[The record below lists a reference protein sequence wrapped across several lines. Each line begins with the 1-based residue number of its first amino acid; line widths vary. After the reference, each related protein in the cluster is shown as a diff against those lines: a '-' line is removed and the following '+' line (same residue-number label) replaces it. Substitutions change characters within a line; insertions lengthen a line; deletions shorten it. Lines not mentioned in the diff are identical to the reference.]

1 VNLEENQPQDA
12 GNDSQ
17 NIKGN
22 VRKVVV
28 FLLVVTGL
36 AAVYQ
41 IMIFNYVLP
50 NREIHW
56 QKTSVEQVETFDQ
69 QGRRFAVLV
78 LLDQDLGD
86 STQPL
91 PLFQEPQVREEFN
104 RLRLTTLALPIGGS
118 DAASQT
124 WFKNQAIAR
133 LPALMIY
140 ASGYSDP
147 IKLDASQ
154 LESENLIK
162 TLKDIRFQRYEP

>member
-1 VNLEENQPQDA
+1 MSSPENEPQEATVDP
-12 GNDSQ
+12 Q

-22 VRKVVV
+22 VRKVVL
-28 FLLVVTGL
+28 FLVVVTGL
-36 AAVYQ
+36 AAFYQ

-56 QKTSVEQVETFDQ
+56 RKASVEQVETYDE

-91 PLFQEPQVREEFN
+91 QLFQEPQVREEFN
-104 RLRLTTLALPIGGS
+104 RLRLTTLALPISSS

-124 WFKNQAIAR
+124 WFKEQSIAR
-133 LPALMIY
+133 LPALLIF
-140 ASGYSDP
+140 ASGYTDP
-147 IKLDASQ
+147 IKLDANQ
-154 LESENLIK
+154 LDPESLIK

>member
-56 QKTSVEQVETFDQ
+56 QKTSVEQVETFD
-69 QGRRFAVLV
+69 
-78 LLDQDLGD
+78 
-86 STQPL
+86 
-91 PLFQEPQVREEFN
+91 
-104 RLRLTTLALPIGGS
+104 
-118 DAASQT
+118 
-124 WFKNQAIAR
+124 
-133 LPALMIY
+133 
-140 ASGYSDP
+140 
-147 IKLDASQ
+147 
-154 LESENLIK
+154 
-162 TLKDIRFQRYEP
+162 

>member
-1 VNLEENQPQDA
+1 
-12 GNDSQ
+12 
-17 NIKGN
+17 
-22 VRKVVV
+22 
-28 FLLVVTGL
+28 
-36 AAVYQ
+36 
-41 IMIFNYVLP
+41 
-50 NREIHW
+50 
-56 QKTSVEQVETFDQ
+56 
-69 QGRRFAVLV
+69 LV

>member
-1 VNLEENQPQDA
+1 VNSPDNEAQDA
-12 GNDSQ
+12 AADPQ
-17 NIKGN
+17 NVKGN
-22 VRKVVV
+22 VRRVVL
-28 FLLVVTGL
+28 FLVVVTGL

-50 NREIHW
+50 NREIYW
-56 QKTSVEQVETFDQ
+56 QKASVEQVEMFDE

-91 PLFQEPQVREEFN
+91 ALFQEPQVREEFN
-104 RLRLTTLALPIGGS
+104 RLRLTTLALPIGSS

-124 WFKNQAIAR
+124 WFKEQSIAR
-133 LPALMIY
+133 LPALLVY
-140 ASGYSDP
+140 ASGYSEP

-154 LESENLIK
+154 LEPELLVK